1 MKKKVVITLSALAV
15 VGAAITGCVCYISSK
30 VYGCCRFYG

>member
-1 MKKKVVITLSALAV
+1 MKKKVVITLAVLAV
-15 VGAAITGCVCYISSK
+15 VGAAITGCVWYTGSK